1 VRKVVVTMGAAA
13 VALVL
18 AAPGAGA
25 AARATK
31 TVPVDKYAKSLCST
45 YTAWQDTV
53 TASNV
58 PTSSITDAAAGKQA
72 LSDYFTS
79 LETATRSAV
88 AKLKK
93 AGIPD
98 VEHGKQVARSFQT
111 FLTKASTEISGAL
124 AQVSAADPAS
134 PGFID
139 TVTQVTTQLTTL
151 DSRLGDPFSKVAS
164 QDLLGA
170 FKDQKACKG
179 VVTIIGG

>member
-13 VALVL
+13 MAVAL
-18 AAPGAGA
+18 AAPAAGA
-25 AARATK
+25 AAPAAK
-31 TVPVDKYAKSLCST
+31 TVSVDKYAKSLCTT

-53 TASNV
+53 TSSNV

-72 LSDYFTS
+72 LADYFTS
-79 LETATRSAV
+79 LVTATKTAV

-124 AQVSAADPAS
+124 AQVNAADPAS
-134 PGFID
+134 PGFVD
-139 TVTQVTTQLTTL
+139 TVTQATTQLTTL
-151 DSRLGDPFSKVAS
+151 DSRLGDPFSKVQS

-170 FKDQKACKG
+170 FKDQKACRG